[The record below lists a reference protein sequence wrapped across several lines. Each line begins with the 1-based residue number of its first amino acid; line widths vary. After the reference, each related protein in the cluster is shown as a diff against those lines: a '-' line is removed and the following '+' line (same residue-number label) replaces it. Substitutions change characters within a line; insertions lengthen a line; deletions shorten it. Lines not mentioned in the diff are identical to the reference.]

1 MTNAVNMSSWID
13 YFKHFTERNMY
24 RPVRLEL
31 FGNSGG
37 EQVDC
42 LPLTGVSVELEGEE
56 APRVAIMFGG
66 KSAAGSEHLTHTIK
80 SVKQIMRQTSKDN
93 RDSAVEFQSKG
104 EKIALLCFESKSG
117 VPLEQI
123 C

>member
-1 MTNAVNMSSWID
+1 MAKTLEQTGWVD
-13 YFKHFTERNMY
+13 YFKNFSKRNIN

-37 EQVDC
+37 EEVDC
-42 LPLTGVSVELEGEE
+42 LPLTGVSVELEGSE

-66 KSAAGSEHLTHTIK
+66 KPAAKSANLTHTIK
-80 SVKQIMRQTSKDN
+80 SVKQIMQQTDKDN

-117 VPLEQI
+117 VPLEEV

>member
-1 MTNAVNMSSWID
+1 MTKTVEIKGWAD
-13 YFKHFTERNMY
+13 YFKNFTERNMN

-31 FGNSGG
+31 FGNAGG
-37 EQVDC
+37 EAVNC
-42 LPLTGVSVELEGEE
+42 LPLTGVSVVLEGEE
-56 APRVAIMFGG
+56 APRVEIMFGG
-66 KSAAGSEHLTHTIK
+66 KSAAKNGHLTHTIK
-80 SVKQIMRQTSKDN
+80 AVKQIMRQSGKDN

>member
-1 MTNAVNMSSWID
+1 MTNVVNMSSWID
-13 YFKHFTERNMY
+13 YFKHFTERNKN
-24 RPVRLEL
+24 RPVRLEH
-31 FGNSGG
+31 FGNSGA

-56 APRVAIMFGG
+56 APRVEIMFGG
-66 KSAAGSEHLTHTIK
+66 KSAAKGEHLTHTIK
-80 SVKQIMRQTSKDN
+80 SVKQIMRQTGKDN
-93 RDSAVEFQSKG
+93 RESAVGFQSKG

>member
-1 MTNAVNMSSWID
+1 MTKTVERSIWVD
-13 YFKHFTERNMY
+13 YFKNFTERNMN

-37 EQVDC
+37 EEVDC
-42 LPLTGVSVELEGEE
+42 LPLTGVCVELEGDSS
-56 APRVAIMFGG
+56 PRVEIMFGG
-66 KSAAGSEHLTHTIK
+66 KSTAKTDHLTHTIK
-80 SVKQIMRQTSKDN
+80 AVKQIMQQTGKDN
-93 RDSAVEFQSKG
+93 RDRAVEFQSKG

-117 VPLEQI
+117 VPLEHV

>member
-1 MTNAVNMSSWID
+1 MAKTLEQTCWVD
-13 YFKHFTERNMY
+13 YFKDFTERNVN

-37 EQVDC
+37 EAVDC
-42 LPLTGVSVELEGEE
+42 LPLMGVSVELEGSE

-66 KSAAGSEHLTHTIK
+66 KSAAKSAHLTHTIK
-80 SVKQIMRQTSKDN
+80 SVKQIMQQTGKDN
-93 RDSAVEFQSKG
+93 RDRAVEIQSKG

-117 VPLEQI
+117 VPLEQV